1 MNPTLNLRFK
11 FATEELQNNFNSNPT
26 AENYSQSKKWRLEV
40 EDDIWTQQSTLLQNK
55 TFAYDIKN
63 CHNAFVGTHA
73 FLSAFLVYH
82 LSKIPYKAY
91 KTDDIVNH
99 TMMRVALWVVDM
111 NVNRIQLEY
120 EEVWIKSQITKIHR
134 SIENFQKSA
143 FEVLAN
149 W

>member
-26 AENYSQSKKWRLEV
+26 AENYSQSKNWRLEV

-55 TFAYDIKN
+55 TFAYNIKN
-63 CHNAFVGTHA
+63 CHNALVGTHA
-73 FLSAFLVYH
+73 FFASL
-82 LSKIPYKAY
+82 KAY

-99 TMMRVALWVVDM
+99 IMMRVALWAVDM

-134 SIENFQKSA
+134 SIENLQKSA
-143 FEVLAN
+143 FQVLAN